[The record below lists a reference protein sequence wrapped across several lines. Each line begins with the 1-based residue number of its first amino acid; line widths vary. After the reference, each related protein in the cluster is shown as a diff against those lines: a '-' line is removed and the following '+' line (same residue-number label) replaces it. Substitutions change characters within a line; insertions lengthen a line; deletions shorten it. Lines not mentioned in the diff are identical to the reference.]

1 VGGDASAREG
11 WPSQSASEFSPSFEE
26 GEASAQELSLLEFS
40 PSFAVWGGRL
50 LILRGG
56 NQGAFSRHQGQC
68 AHKDQNTTINCIL
81 CLALFCFTFSG
92 IIFST
97 STVST
102 FTTSSNMDTDPATT
116 THVNNTEDA
125 LVEFLIEGYI
135 TVRRTA
141 NGLGESF
148 FGFSR

>member
-1 VGGDASAREG
+1 
-11 WPSQSASEFSPSFEE
+11 
-26 GEASAQELSLLEFS
+26 
-40 PSFAVWGGRL
+40 
-50 LILRGG
+50 
-56 NQGAFSRHQGQC
+56 
-68 AHKDQNTTINCIL
+68 
-81 CLALFCFTFSG
+81 
-92 IIFST
+92 
-97 STVST
+97 
-102 FTTSSNMDTDPATT
+102 MDTDPATT